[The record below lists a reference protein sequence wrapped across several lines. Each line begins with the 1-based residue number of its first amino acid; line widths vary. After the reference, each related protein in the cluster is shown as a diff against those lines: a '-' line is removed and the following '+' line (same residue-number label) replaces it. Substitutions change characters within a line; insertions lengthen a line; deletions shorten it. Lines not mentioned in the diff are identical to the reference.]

1 MLRKD
6 LKGIYTIWL
15 RDVKR
20 FFRDRGRIIG
30 ATAQPALFLFVLG
43 TGLSSALRFIGGGGS
58 TFLDFIYPGIIGMT
72 VLFTATFSALSIVWD
87 REFGFLKEVL
97 VAPISRTAI
106 VLGKAC
112 GGSTQ
117 AMLQGLIM
125 LAFAPILGVRLNLV
139 NVIELILLMI
149 LMSFALTSFGI
160 LIGAR
165 MKSMHGFQM
174 VMNFFLMP
182 MFFLSGAMFPLR
194 NLPTWMDSLVRINP
208 LAYGVDA
215 MRYVLIGPAFQAF
228 PIHVDVAVMAI
239 LAAVMITGAVISF
252 NMGEG

>member
-125 LAFAPILGVRLNLV
+125 LAFAPILGVKLNPV
-139 NVIELILLMI
+139 NV
-149 LMSFALTSFGI
+149 
-160 LIGAR
+160 R
-165 MKSMHGFQM
+165 KS
-174 VMNFFLMP
+174 V
-182 MFFLSGAMFPLR
+182 
-194 NLPTWMDSLVRINP
+194 V
-208 LAYGVDA
+208 
-215 MRYVLIGPAFQAF
+215 
-228 PIHVDVAVMAI
+228 
-239 LAAVMITGAVISF
+239 
-252 NMGEG
+252 